1 MMMLNASTWLYKGHK
16 LVMMGH
22 VNFKDHVLIKI
33 QLVDEKMNVMDKMF
47 KDKKKRSNCQK

>member
-1 MMMLNASTWLYKGHK
+1 MLNASTWLYKGHK